1 MEFSKREQLA
11 RSIPLVLRFIFE
23 RAASSRPTF
32 QLPHSMQY
40 GPGNAKRVMVQR
52 VAMSSIEFHYA
63 SIDYLYAVVASCL
76 HS

>member
-1 MEFSKREQLA
+1 MEFAKREQLA

-40 GPGNAKRVMVQR
+40 DPGNAKRVMVQR
-52 VAMSSIEFHYA
+52 VA
-63 SIDYLYAVVASCL
+63 
-76 HS
+76 